1 MKENI
6 VRKTNDVETWL
17 KWLGYIKVKQTNK
30 CIKYLQCAAS
40 LDIETSSFRVNDEKQ
55 AILYL
60 GAIDIKHNILYF
72 RTWQELI
79 IILEK
84 LTEYLELYD
93 NKRIIIYVHNLSYEF
108 QFMRKWFVWDK
119 IFALEE
125 RKVVY
130 AIMAGI
136 EFRCSYI
143 LTGYSLKSLA
153 IINKLPVEKLDEEFD
168 YYKIRTPIT
177 QLTDEYN
184 YLCNDVEII
193 IYYIEKLLE
202 QEINIGYIPITKTA
216 YVRRYTKRKCKS
228 IAYRKLIE
236 KLTLTPEIYED
247 LKKAFSGGFTHA
259 NMYNSKKIIKNV
271 DSFDFISSYPY
282 VIVSE
287 KFPMSKGTTIIN
299 PSEEKV
305 QDCIRY
311 YCCLI
316 TIEYTK
322 LEAKPFM
329 ETPLSQ
335 SKCDIEG
342 EKHINNGRILYA
354 DKCRTV
360 ITEQDYNTVEDF
372 YNYESA
378 RIDKITYFYKQY
390 LPKEFIE
397 SVLKLYEDKTKL
409 KGIEE
414 RENEYMTAKEMLNSE
429 YGMMVTDI
437 MRDEIIYE
445 DDWESSTPSIE
456 EAIEKYNKS
465 KSRFL
470 YYPWGVW
477 VTAYA
482 RRNLFRT
489 IYKVK
494 DDFIYADTDSIKITN
509 SHKYKHILDEYNKEV
524 ISKLEKA
531 MKYHNLSIDMIR
543 PKNSKNEEKIMGL
556 WEHDATYS
564 YFKTLGAKRYAYI
577 TEKGNFSITVSG
589 INKLHAIPY
598 MLNSLNISYTK
609 ENMHYKLSA
618 RIDYEKILN
627 MFDLGLY
634 IPQGYTGKNI
644 HTYIDDEIK
653 GTIKDYYG
661 IEYSY
666 YERSCIHMEEADYE
680 LSLAEEYVRL
690 LLNVKESSFK

>member
-40 LDIETSSFRVNDEKQ
+40 LDIETSSFKINDEKQ

-79 IILEK
+79 IILER

-93 NKRIIIYVHNLSYEF
+93 KKRIIIYVHNLSYEF

-153 IINKLPVEKLDEEFD
+153 IINKLPVEKLDDEFD

-177 QLTDEYN
+177 TLSDEYD

-193 IYYIEKLLE
+193 VYYIEKLLE

-216 YVRRYTKRKCKS
+216 YVRRYTKKKCKS
-228 IAYRKLIE
+228 ISYRKLIE
-236 KLTLTPEIYED
+236 NLTLTPEIYED

-259 NMYNSKKIIKNV
+259 NMYSSRKIIKNV

-287 KFPMSKGTTIIN
+287 KFPMSKGTTINN

-305 QDCIRY
+305 QECIRY

-342 EKHINNGRILYA
+342 EKHINNGRIIYA

-456 EAIEKYNKS
+456 EAIDKYNKS

-489 IYKVK
+489 IHKVK
-494 DDFIYADTDSIKITN
+494 DDFVYADTDSIKITN
-509 SHKYKHILDEYNKEV
+509 SYKYKDILDEYNKEV
-524 ISKLEKA
+524 ILKLEKA
-531 MKYHNLSIDMIR
+531 MNYHNLSLDLIR

-577 TEKGNFSITVSG
+577 TEKGDFSITVSG
-589 INKLHAIPY
+589 INKLYAIPY
-598 MLNSLNISYTK
+598 MLNNLNISYTK
-609 ENMHYKLSA
+609 ENMRFKLSA

-634 IPQGYTGKNI
+634 IPQGYTGKNT
-644 HTYIDDEIK
+644 HTYIDEEIK
-653 GTIKDYYG
+653 GTVRDFNG

-690 LLNVKESSFK
+690 LLNIKESSFK